1 MNNSIPVVLPNNNN
15 IQPNKYI
22 FCPFG
27 ICLNIPE
34 IHYTKNPLK
43 TEFRFNC
50 ACQKKENNLAD
61 QKMDLDNFLENS
73 SYLNCH
79 GCMRKLINEQI
90 IYCTQC
96 KIVFDVFCV
105 ENHHKLTK
113 HMNYLQ
119 LNSNTFNFCLEHRA
133 PLIFRCMDCK
143 QSFCRNCNFSIH
155 DEKGH
160 KLEQLKQFSLNQS
173 EIEKIKNS
181 FEKQKSL
188 FAHIKEFNNNLIKS
202 LENDIQIKERII
214 NNYQLNKSDY
224 TSIINMKNIYI
235 QNNEK
240 YQKILEDIIG
250 KKDEKEKK
258 EEKDIKENETCDFIN
273 KYLSTL
279 YYSLMINKEESIN
292 NSLIHDLENKITNL
306 NPPLNQQNIVNMN
319 QNHQLSEENINYYN
333 SIENT
338 KNSSNSSYYSN
349 KILINNIAPNHQYNS
364 LFSQTEGISDAKTD
378 NKMNIMFNSQ
388 ESYEQKNIINKLNRT
403 NNQIKNNRMSNSH
416 NLLLNSANSFSI
428 SSSENKGNKS
438 YKKKKSLSGKKT
450 QTKDIK
456 QESKKELK
464 KELKKESRKAQI
476 KDDISSESQEILS
489 DNTSRSK
496 KTNNYINNMILLKS
510 GNVAVSLKEAV
521 EIYNLRQLN
530 FTGANCVYYNDVIQ
544 NNCLVQRI
552 NLVKGRKISYVFELF
567 DETLLCSTY
576 GKIFRIKLK
585 NDDSNHEIISFLN
598 LENSELPTKI
608 ISLGNDFLVILTEQ
622 KAYCNMKLFQNI
634 DNNEEA
640 IKNTSYKDK
649 INNENKN
656 KAEINPSLNNFDDV
670 PAIGN
675 CGLFVSK
682 ELDEDTSFELII
694 KNFNENRKLW
704 VSIFP
709 IEKKEGNDYDS
720 NNENQNYLYEFIATS
735 NATYDLGKDKLAFFG
750 LYQNKNDEYKVEK
763 IKEIPGL
770 SCSAEADS
778 ICRINDRYLCVG
790 LQNFNLNGQISG
802 FAFIDVYKRDFSRIV
817 SDQEIS
823 CIHYNAERNLLFAS
837 MEVRDPNKYYFA
849 TKIYEVI
856 KKKGDKGNEEL
867 ELNQIYK
874 YRNKHT
880 DIITSI
886 HPINVS
892 YFKVNI
898 EQQNILN
905 NVIFVTSSKDSTLEV
920 VKAEI

>member
-1 MNNSIPVVLPNNNN
+1 
-15 IQPNKYI
+15 
-22 FCPFG
+22 
-27 ICLNIPE
+27 
-34 IHYTKNPLK
+34 
-43 TEFRFNC
+43 
-50 ACQKKENNLAD
+50 
-61 QKMDLDNFLENS
+61 
-73 SYLNCH
+73 
-79 GCMRKLINEQI
+79 
-90 IYCTQC
+90 
-96 KIVFDVFCV
+96 
-105 ENHHKLTK
+105 
-113 HMNYLQ
+113 
-119 LNSNTFNFCLEHRA
+119 
-133 PLIFRCMDCK
+133 
-143 QSFCRNCNFSIH
+143 
-155 DEKGH
+155 
-160 KLEQLKQFSLNQS
+160 
-173 EIEKIKNS
+173 
-181 FEKQKSL
+181 
-188 FAHIKEFNNNLIKS
+188 
-202 LENDIQIKERII
+202 
-214 NNYQLNKSDY
+214 
-224 TSIINMKNIYI
+224 
-235 QNNEK
+235 
-240 YQKILEDIIG
+240 
-250 KKDEKEKK
+250 
-258 EEKDIKENETCDFIN
+258 
-273 KYLSTL
+273 
-279 YYSLMINKEESIN
+279 
-292 NSLIHDLENKITNL
+292 
-306 NPPLNQQNIVNMN
+306 
-319 QNHQLSEENINYYN
+319 
-333 SIENT
+333 
-338 KNSSNSSYYSN
+338 
-349 KILINNIAPNHQYNS
+349 
-364 LFSQTEGISDAKTD
+364 
-378 NKMNIMFNSQ
+378 
-388 ESYEQKNIINKLNRT
+388 
-403 NNQIKNNRMSNSH
+403 
-416 NLLLNSANSFSI
+416 
-428 SSSENKGNKS
+428 
-438 YKKKKSLSGKKT
+438 
-450 QTKDIK
+450 
-456 QESKKELK
+456 
-464 KELKKESRKAQI
+464 
-476 KDDISSESQEILS
+476 
-489 DNTSRSK
+489 
-496 KTNNYINNMILLKS
+496 MILLKT

-622 KAYCNMKLFQNI
+622 KVFCNMKLFQNI
-634 DNNEEA
+634 EYDEEQ
-640 IKNTSYKDK
+640 IKNMSYKDK

-656 KAEINPSLNNFDDV
+656 KTEINPSLNNYDDV

-750 LYQNKNDEYKVEK
+750 LYQSGGDGCKVEK

-898 EQQNILN
+898 EQQNISN